1 MALSVPGVSPRLL
14 VWTILLFLL
23 PLSVP
28 TMPLSADLPSDPT
41 QEQRVSA
48 ASLRELLVK
57 IYVRMG
63 MFKVEAEMA
72 AQRQVEADLR
82 GLRSHGSRG
91 TPRYVRAMDVGDIDP
106 RGQIL
111 TLVKTPALA
120 VLDGARQMGHVAG
133 TRAMQLAIELAR
145 EVGTGTVAVRNSHHF
160 GAASV
165 YALLA
170 AQAGMI
176 GYCATSTGRASVAAH
191 GSTTAAVAN
200 NAFAWAA
207 PSRSGAPFCLDMSC
221 GVSSWSKVE
230 TLGLYGQPLPENWAL
245 DEHGQP
251 TLDPAAARVLLPA
264 AGPRGFGLAWQSS
277 LVAGALVGGKL
288 PLHKKAHPEADESE
302 HFFYVIDIARF
313 GAVDRFYNEVDRTA
327 DEVRALPPAPG
338 HRQVQLPGDLEW
350 KRAREWEEQGIPLHR
365 SHLEELAAVA
375 RKSKIPVP
383 WEQA

>member
-1 MALSVPGVSPRLL
+1 
-14 VWTILLFLL
+14 
-23 PLSVP
+23 
-28 TMPLSADLPSDPT
+28 MPQSADLPSDPA

-111 TLVKTPALA
+111 TMVKTPAL
-120 VLDGARQMGHVAG
+120 
-133 TRAMQLAIELAR
+133 ELAR

-160 GAASV
+160 GAATV

-176 GYCATSTGRASVAAH
+176 GYCATSTGRASVAAY

-221 GVSSWSKVE
+221 AVSSWSKVE

-245 DEHGQP
+245 DAEGQP

-313 GAVDRFYNEVDRTA
+313 GALDRFYNEVDRTA

-338 HRQVQLPGDLEW
+338 HREVQLPGDQEW
-350 KRAREWEEQGIPLHR
+350 RRAREWEEQGIPLHR
-365 SHLEELAAVA
+365 SHLEELAEVA
-375 RKSKIPVP
+375 RKCKIPVP

>member
-1 MALSVPGVSPRLL
+1 
-14 VWTILLFLL
+14 
-23 PLSVP
+23 
-28 TMPLSADLPSDPT
+28 MPLSADLPSDPA
-41 QEQRVSA
+41 QEIRVSA
-48 ASLRELLVK
+48 VALRDLLVR

-82 GLRSHGSRG
+82 GMRSHGSRG

-111 TLVKTPALA
+111 TVVKTPALA
-120 VLDGARQMGHVAG
+120 VLDGGRQMGHVAG
-133 TRAMQLAIELAR
+133 TRAMNLAIELAR

-170 AQAGMI
+170 AREGMI

-191 GSTTAAVAN
+191 GSRSAAVAN

-207 PSRSGAPFCLDMSC
+207 PSRTGAPFCLDMSC
-221 GVSSWSKVE
+221 AVSSWSKID
-230 TLGLYGQPLPENWAL
+230 TLGQYGQPLPENWAL
-245 DEHGQP
+245 DAQGQP

-288 PLHKKAHPEADESE
+288 PLHKRAHPEADESE

-313 GAVDRFYNEVDRTA
+313 GAVDQFYNEVDRTA
-327 DEVRALPPAPG
+327 DEVRALPAAPG
-338 HRQVQLPGDLEW
+338 HSHVWLPGDREW
-350 KRAREWEEQGIPLHR
+350 QRAREWEAQGIPLHR
-365 SHLEELAAVA
+365 SHLDELAEVA
-375 RKSKIPVP
+375 RKYKFPIP